1 MSVSNRVPESLKG
14 PLGAASLGVMI
25 LGLVVG
31 YILTM
36 LGITLFL
43 DLNGIGGI
51 STVESLTVT
60 GTGVACI
67 VLGYVGWR
75 GFMGFAY

>member
-1 MSVSNRVPESLKG
+1 MSNRVPDRLKG

-31 YILTM
+31 YIFTM
-36 LGITLFL
+36 LGITLYL
-43 DLNGIGGI
+43 GLNGIEGI
-51 STVESLTVT
+51 SDVEALTVIAT
-60 GTGVACI
+60 GLVCI
-67 VLGYVGWR
+67 VAGYGGWK

>member
-1 MSVSNRVPESLKG
+1 MSVSNRVPDPLKG

-31 YILTM
+31 YIFTM
-36 LGITLFL
+36 LGVTLVL
-43 DLNGIGGI
+43 NLNGIQGI
-51 STVESLTVT
+51 SDVEALTVT
-60 GTGVACI
+60 ATGLACI
-67 VLGYVGWR
+67 VAGYFGWK